1 MADAQ
6 ALVLVPGLL
15 CTADLYAAQIA
26 GLGGKAAITVA
37 DHTRHDSMAG
47 IARAILAAA
56 PERFALAGLSMG
68 GYIAFEI
75 MRQAPER
82 VRKLALLDT
91 MQTAD
96 TPDRSENRRR
106 QVALAREKGIQAV
119 MDSLVPLFLHP
130 EHAKDAAL
138 VARVRKM
145 ADDTGVDAFARQQEA
160 IIGRADSA
168 PTLAAVACPTL
179 VIVGAQD
186 ELTPVARSREMAA
199 GIAGARLEIIPDCGH
214 LSTLEKPETVT
225 RLLAGWLAG

>member
-1 MADAQ
+1 MADKE

-15 CTADLYAAQIA
+15 CTADLYASQIA
-26 GLGGKAAITVA
+26 GLADRASVTVG
-37 DHTRHDSMAG
+37 DHTRHASMAD

-75 MRQAPER
+75 MRQAPDR
-82 VRKLALLDT
+82 VTKLALLDT

-96 TPDRSENRRR
+96 TPDRSQNRRR
-106 QVALAREKGIQAV
+106 QVAQARERGIQTV

-138 VARVRKM
+138 VARARKM
-145 ADDTGVDAFARQQEA
+145 ADDTGVVAFARQQEA

-168 PTLAAVACPTL
+168 PTLATIACPTL

-214 LSTLEKPETVT
+214 LSTMEKPEAVT
-225 RLLAGWLAG
+225 RLLAGWLSG

>member
-56 PERFALAGLSMG
+56 PDRFALAGLSMG

-82 VRKLALLDT
+82 VAKLALINT
-91 MQTAD
+91 QARPD
-96 TPDRSENRRR
+96 TPEASARRR
-106 QVALAREKGIQAV
+106 GMMARATSGEYRAV
-119 MDSLVPLFLHP
+119 LDELFAGFVHPSRGGDAGLQQLVHDMG
-130 EHAKDAAL
+130 ED
-138 VARVRKM
+138 V
-145 ADDTGVDAFARQQEA
+145 GVDGFIRQQMA
-160 IIGRADSA
+160 VISRPDSR
-168 PTLAAVACPTL
+168 PMLAGIRCPTL
-179 VIVGAQD
+179 VLSGD
-186 ELTPVARSREMAA
+186 EDRTIPNALSVEMANN
-199 GIAGARLEIIPDCGH
+199 IHNARLVILPDCGH
-214 LSTLEKPETVT
+214 LPQPEQPEATAKALVE
-225 RLLAGWLAG
+225 WLSA